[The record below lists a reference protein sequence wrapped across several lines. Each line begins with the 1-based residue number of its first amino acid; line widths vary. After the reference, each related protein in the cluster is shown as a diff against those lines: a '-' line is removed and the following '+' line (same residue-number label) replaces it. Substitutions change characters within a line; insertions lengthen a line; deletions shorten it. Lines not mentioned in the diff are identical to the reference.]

1 MMRVQVTAFKGEPLA
16 QPLSADFDEMGGSI
30 GRSDGNTLV
39 LPDAQRYVS
48 RTQASIR
55 FRGGK
60 YLLRDAGSATPTY
73 LNETAVGSGN
83 EVPLDEGDELRIG
96 EYTLRVS
103 INRAA
108 VAATLH
114 NPDPLADPFG
124 HDAPERA
131 APVLA
136 PPSAPLKQPED
147 PFAHSAEPNVIPH
160 DFDPFADLSP
170 LPGQGRALIPDGPGM
185 ASSASPGVD
194 DLFGLKQPSS
204 WDPLGPEDPLSGAAH
219 AMPGELRDDPL
230 AGLGAAAI
238 GAPRQASQRDDS
250 PALSG
255 AFRPPQVKGEPPRR
269 EPDPFPPHAVAPA
282 PPGEPDAK
290 GMMFS
295 WESSPAADAED
306 EIKSVIVPSPKDS
319 EGAREIRAPER
330 RVVPPTPPIR
340 PVERPVPARMN
351 ATPSGAQAHDT
362 SDGELL
368 QAFLSGAGA
377 SNLRIPEGLT
387 PELMNLLGGLLRE
400 SIGGTLQLLLAR
412 ALTKR
417 EVRAEATMIVARE
430 NNPLKFSPTV
440 ETALMHLLVPHGH
453 GFMPPVTAVKDA
465 YNDLRSHQFG
475 IMAGMRAALTSVLAR
490 FNPAQLE
497 KRLTDK
503 RGLSSILP
511 SSRKAKLWESYEHL
525 YTEISR
531 EAEDDFQTLFGKE
544 FLKAYEAQIQKLEQ
558 EDGDNKS

>member
-1 MMRVQVTAFKGEPLA
+1 
-16 QPLSADFDEMGGSI
+16 
-30 GRSDGNTLV
+30 
-39 LPDAQRYVS
+39 
-48 RTQASIR
+48 
-55 FRGGK
+55 
-60 YLLRDAGSATPTY
+60 
-73 LNETAVGSGN
+73 
-83 EVPLDEGDELRIG
+83 
-96 EYTLRVS
+96 
-103 INRAA
+103 
-108 VAATLH
+108 
-114 NPDPLADPFG
+114 
-124 HDAPERA
+124 
-131 APVLA
+131 
-136 PPSAPLKQPED
+136 
-147 PFAHSAEPNVIPH
+147 
-160 DFDPFADLSP
+160 
-170 LPGQGRALIPDGPGM
+170 
-185 ASSASPGVD
+185 
-194 DLFGLKQPSS
+194 
-204 WDPLGPEDPLSGAAH
+204 
-219 AMPGELRDDPL
+219 
-230 AGLGAAAI
+230 
-238 GAPRQASQRDDS
+238 
-250 PALSG
+250 
-255 AFRPPQVKGEPPRR
+255 
-269 EPDPFPPHAVAPA
+269 
-282 PPGEPDAK
+282 
-290 GMMFS
+290 MMFS

-319 EGAREIRAPER
+319 DIAREIRAPER
-330 RVVPPTPPIR
+330 RVTPPSPLLR
-340 PVERPVPARMN
+340 PVERPAPARMN
-351 ATPSGAQAHDT
+351 ATPSGARAHDT

-368 QAFLSGAGA
+368 HAFLSGAGA